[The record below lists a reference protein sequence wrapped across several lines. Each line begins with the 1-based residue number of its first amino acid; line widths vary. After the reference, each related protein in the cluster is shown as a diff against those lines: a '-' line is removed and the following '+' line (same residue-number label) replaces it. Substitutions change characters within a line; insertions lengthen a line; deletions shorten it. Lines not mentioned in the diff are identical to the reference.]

1 MPEVKGR
8 VADAFEARVR
18 EQEEAWLSPHAVR
31 SYESRGREREEGE
44 CRLRTPFQHDRD
56 RILHSK
62 PFRRLKGKTQVFIDP
77 AGDHFRTRMTH
88 TLETTGIARGV
99 ARALRL
105 NEDLTEA
112 IGLGHDMGHTPFG
125 HAGEEALDKC
135 LSERFGTGFRHN
147 QQSLR
152 IAEELNL
159 TWEVRDGIL
168 KHTGE
173 VEPGSQEGKIV
184 RIVDRVAYINHDI
197 DDAIRHG
204 ILEAGD
210 LPREEVELLGP
221 TGSKRIDRLVHD
233 LVESS
238 EASGDIVQS
247 EEIGAAMLSLRA
259 FMFERVYLGPHT
271 RNEHVRA
278 GEAVRRIFDHLAERG
293 DSPAEIVDYLS
304 GMTDRFALEYAAT
317 V

>member
-1 MPEVKGR
+1 VPTGSL
-8 VADAFEARVR
+8 VADAFEARIR
-18 EQEEAWLSPHAVR
+18 EHDEAWLSPLAVR
-31 SYESRGREREEGE
+31 SYESRGRAREEGE
-44 CRLRTPFQHDRD
+44 CRVRTPFQRDRD

-125 HAGEEALDKC
+125 HAGEEALDAC
-135 LSERFGTGFRHN
+135 LRERFGTGFRHN
-147 QQSLR
+147 EQSLR
-152 IAEELNL
+152 IAESLNL

-168 KHTGE
+168 THTGDVDPE
-173 VEPGSQEGKIV
+173 THEGKIV

-204 ILEAGD
+204 ILGPDD
-210 LPREEVELLGP
+210 LPQDEVALLGP
-221 TGSKRIDRLVHD
+221 TGSKRIDTLVHD
-233 LVESS
+233 LVETS
-238 EASGDIVQS
+238 ESAGDIVQS
-247 EEIGAAMLSLRA
+247 DEIGTAMLSLRS
-259 FMFERVYLGPHT
+259 FMFERVYLGPRT
-271 RNEHVRA
+271 RAEHARASETVRL
-278 GEAVRRIFDHLAERG
+278 IFDHLADRG
-293 DSPAEIVDYLS
+293 DPPTEIVDYLS
-304 GMTDRFALEYAAT
+304 GMTDRFALEYAAKL
-317 V
+317 